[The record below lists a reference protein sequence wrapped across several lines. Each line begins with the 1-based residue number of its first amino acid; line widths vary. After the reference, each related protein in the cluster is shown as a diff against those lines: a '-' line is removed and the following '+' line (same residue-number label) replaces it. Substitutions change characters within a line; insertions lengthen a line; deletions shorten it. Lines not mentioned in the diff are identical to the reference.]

1 MEIVRP
7 VDASTFLQL
16 AGPMLSANE
25 ARHNLILGLA
35 GTLVAQPE
43 FYPEFRLW
51 IAADAEGTRAAA
63 LRTPPHNLVVA
74 DTSDRAALEAL
85 LAAVREDEGGLPG
98 LVANAPTV
106 DDATEIWTSM
116 TGATIALRFAQGV
129 FVLTAVSDLPRPAG
143 SPRVLHDD
151 DRALVVDWVVAF
163 AREALRHQPL
173 DQARLAGSV
182 DMRLGHDEAG
192 FWLWEV
198 DGTPVSL
205 AGFSGPT
212 TTGIRIGPVYT
223 PPEHRG
229 RGYATALVADL
240 SRELLGRGYR
250 ACFLFTDLSNP
261 TSNAIYERIGYRR
274 VADAYEIQFG
284 QPPA

>member
-7 VDASTFLQL
+7 VDASTFLRL

-25 ARHNLILGLA
+25 ARHNLMLGLA

-43 FYPEFRLW
+43 VYPEFRLW
-51 IAADAEGTRAAA
+51 TATDAGVTRAAA
-63 LRTPPHNLVVA
+63 LRTPPHNLVIA
-74 DTSDRAALEAL
+74 DTSGRAALEAL
-85 LAAVREDEGGLPG
+85 LSAVREDEEQLPG
-98 LVANAPTV
+98 LVANTPTV
-106 DDATEIWTSM
+106 DDATEIWMSM
-116 TGATIALRFAQGV
+116 TSVVVGLRFGQGV
-129 FVLTAVSDLPRPAG
+129 FELTQVADVPHPDGGTRAVEREDRDLAIG
-143 SPRVLHDD
+143 
-151 DRALVVDWVVAF
+151 WVEAF
-163 AREALRHQPL
+163 SVEALRHQPL
-173 DQARLAGSV
+173 DRERLRHAVDARLGREDAG
-182 DMRLGHDEAG
+182 L
-192 FWLWEV
+192 WLWEV

-229 RGYATALVADL
+229 RGYATALVANL

-274 VADAYEIQFG
+274 VADAYEVQFDE
-284 QPPA
+284 PPA